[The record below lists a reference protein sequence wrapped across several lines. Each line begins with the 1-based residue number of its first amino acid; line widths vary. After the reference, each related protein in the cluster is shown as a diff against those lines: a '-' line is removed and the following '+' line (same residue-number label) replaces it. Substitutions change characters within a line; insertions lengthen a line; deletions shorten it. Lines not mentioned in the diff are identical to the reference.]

1 MYRCKMHDSRQG
13 YIRLKSIKES
23 KDEKDKSS
31 MYDGTEDR
39 RPQYDACIDQKRDGR
54 GAFQFFTWFL

>member
-39 RPQYDACIDQKRDGR
+39 
-54 GAFQFFTWFL
+54 